1 MYSCAHIGILYFIVN
16 FPPTIF
22 PVLVFRIGGG
32 SLSLIAGE
40 DLSLHKSGLSLLSAK
55 APVEYAKRW
64 IIVKDAITIDILSRE
79 IKTLNSIIL
88 LASEN

>member
-1 MYSCAHIGILYFIVN
+1 ML
-16 FPPTIF
+16 T
-22 PVLVFRIGGG
+22 
-32 SLSLIAGE
+32 
-40 DLSLHKSGLSLLSAK
+40 AK

-79 IKTLNSIIL
+79 IKILNSIIL